1 MKSGMRLA
9 CVPLGAEGVPEA
21 GGEALPLL
29 LELEGL
35 NEDDEVGEAAEALA
49 EEAAVVVL
57 FSVEVE
63 GQSRIK
69 ARMRPIL
76 RAMLSGSPC
85 PIQRVRRVG
94 LCDGV
99 DVLYYSELCTE
110 DDWVKFNERL

>member
-9 CVPLGAEGVPEA
+9 CVPLGAEGIPEV
-21 GGEALPLL
+21 GGEALSLL

-35 NEDDEVGEAAEALA
+35 IEDDEVGEAAEALVD
-49 EEAAVVVL
+49 EAAVVVL

-76 RAMLSGSPC
+76 RAMLSGWPC
-85 PIQRVRRVG
+85 PVQRIRRID
-94 LCDGV
+94 L
-99 DVLYYSELCTE
+99 
-110 DDWVKFNERL
+110 

>member
-9 CVPLGAEGVPEA
+9 CVPLGAEGSPEV

-29 LELEGL
+29 LEFDGL
-35 NEDDEVGEAAEALA
+35 NEDDEVGEAAEALV

-69 ARMRPIL
+69 VRIRPIL
-76 RAMLSGSPC
+76 RAMLSGWPC
-85 PIQRVRRVG
+85 PVQWVRRVS
-94 LCDGV
+94 L
-99 DVLYYSELCTE
+99 
-110 DDWVKFNERL
+110 